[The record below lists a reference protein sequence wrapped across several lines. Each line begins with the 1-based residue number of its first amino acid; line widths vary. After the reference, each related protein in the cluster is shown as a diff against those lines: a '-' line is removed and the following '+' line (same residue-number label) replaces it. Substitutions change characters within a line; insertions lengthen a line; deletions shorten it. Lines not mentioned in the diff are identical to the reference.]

1 MMRLLS
7 PTCRKIY
14 EPMSVDEIR
23 TAEQL
28 QDVFGWKPYDGPAKT
43 NRQGFVIPGTDP
55 ALTRK

>member
-1 MMRLLS
+1 
-7 PTCRKIY
+7 
-14 EPMSVDEIR
+14 MSVDEIR